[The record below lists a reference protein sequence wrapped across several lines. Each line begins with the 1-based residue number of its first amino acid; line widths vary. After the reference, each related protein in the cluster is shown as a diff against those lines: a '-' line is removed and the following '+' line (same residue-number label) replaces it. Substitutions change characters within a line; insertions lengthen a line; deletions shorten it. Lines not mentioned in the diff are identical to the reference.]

1 MARAKAVS
9 WLGIVTGLVLTPA
22 GLEAAPYSA
31 NLVSILGASTPG
43 QSPVRPSRIR
53 TALTSAIES
62 YRKGDYE
69 KAAPLF
75 QQAKSG
81 YDDLTP
87 AEQQDLQSYMQLNA
101 SAMTARREA
110 SEQLRQ
116 AEKADRE
123 GRTPVLSDL
132 VKKVAVN
139 ADYLTAADK
148 QRFQVLNDKMLAR
161 GLGASPAGNQG
172 AVARAKLKQARIVL
186 GKGDLVAAEQMA
198 AEVAHMPV
206 NYDPK
211 EDTPAKVL
219 DDVAKMKSDP
229 KACLTTAR
237 LCLQKGDLDQAEHYA
252 QASEKCASSFSFTF
266 SSDSPSKVLR
276 DVKNARVAQ
285 SKTGAGSSGFE
296 LKVAKAGSTTT
307 EEPMPRQAKGDSTP
321 GAKMDSKSEEAR
333 RLIKEGR
340 EAFNKNNLDLATKLC
355 DQAAAMNANLPFY
368 EDHPD
373 KLKADIQKKRSQ
385 NVAATLAGSKED
397 AHELVKKGREFCKA
411 GRFEEALAYGQK
423 AKASNTHWGLFDD
436 SPDSLLQ
443 DVEKARSKHDQE
455 ESVKVLAD
463 ARKLFEK
470 GDLEGASQAT
480 YRAEKLHGPYSIW
493 DLGDR
498 PQKLRGEIE
507 TARAKG
513 TKTTVPNVP
522 GSVARNDKRGGA
534 KSEISNDEVRAAQA
548 RQMLADARMALKAGS
563 VDQAAKLAKEA
574 KGLNVSNYKPGD
586 DTPDKVLMDIQQA
599 RVTKGGTGRPAAAS
613 PSIGL
618 EPTAGS
624 KQQAVQLLVQARQY
638 QQQGNLMLARQK
650 TVEAQM
656 LRASFGPEESS
667 PEQLLLQLASLAH
680 HRIDGLMLDADESM
694 RNAGSNPQLYTRADK
709 DLKEAKQLASCYGLD
724 TLPIDS
730 KLGFMRQVASNSGRV
745 PAPTTYPTAEQT
757 TASNSQEAKGLEIL
771 QRARME
777 LKRGDTASARRMAID
792 AYQGTYGVQKQ
803 AAEVMRSIDAEEEG
817 QRRLTASRTF
827 DAAKAA
833 YLRQDYVHAARI
845 LQSVDMRTLD
855 TARQGRYKE
864 MINSAELNPYLASDT
879 GIAKGPAMTGGLRQ
893 VRNTEVAKASLNDQS
908 GDYQAQYNALQDIKF
923 QQMRAKGLEIQ
934 RAAAEHF
941 KNGETDQALD
951 VLQQYLASLPGAQL
965 DPEWATRLRRPVE
978 ARLKQY
984 QTLKT
989 QRDQEKERAVAL
1001 GNNADRQSSRF
1012 LKEQN
1017 KEKKVAELMKE
1028 FNDLYKHGQYQE
1040 AETKAMLAHEM
1051 DPDNA
1056 MTAAAIKLAQLG
1068 GGRDRANKAKEKRAD
1083 IFEKGLNDTENEGD
1097 YVDTKDPLHIDKDR
1111 LNIAINR
1118 SKHGGSL
1125 PVSLKK
1131 KATEVEI
1138 EHKLQTPVNLNF
1150 NETPLKT
1157 VINDLRTWQGI
1168 NIVLDDAALKEG
1180 YVSLEQPISLQLENV
1195 SLKSALKLL
1204 LDKVHLT
1211 YVVED
1216 EVLKITTEAHSR
1228 GQMVTVV
1235 YPVADLVIPIPNFD
1249 GSSNSLMRS
1258 IEESQNPTNSM
1269 STSSMSTSG
1278 TASPYVPPFSLGGGS
1293 PVSNQNNGG
1302 NFATTRGHPQAL
1314 RNNPKLTMEDT
1325 LMSLITNTVAPRT
1338 WDRQGGQGSID
1349 YFPMTLALAINQTPD
1364 IQDQIAELLTAL
1376 RRLQDQEVAIEVKFI
1391 TIAEGF
1397 FERIGVDF
1405 NINLPN
1411 TAKNNVQAQITSQQ
1425 FQAPGQVNAFEP
1437 TNTIIGLTP
1446 AGTLTTDLDI
1456 PLKASSFGMAIPP
1469 FGGFPNIPGANGG
1482 LSMGLAFLSDV
1493 QVFLFME
1500 AAQGDQRTNVMQAP
1514 KLTLFNG
1521 QTSTLQVS
1529 DEQFFVTNVNI
1540 QAANGQL
1547 TFIPQN
1553 QNFATGTSLTVQAT
1567 ISADRRFVRLNITP
1581 QITNLASAVVQL
1593 FPIVTPIQVFFEGG
1607 FSGPTVNFTQFIQQ
1621 PVFNTITVNTTV
1633 AVPDGGTVLMGG
1645 LKRLSEGRNEFGPPV
1660 LSKIPYINRLFKNT
1674 GYGRETESLMIM
1686 VTPRIIINE
1695 EEEIKQTGVISTPQE
1710 Q

>member
-1 MARAKAVS
+1 MARAKAVA

-31 NLVSILGASTPG
+31 SLVSILGADTPA
-43 QSPVRPSRIR
+43 QSQVRPSRIR
-53 TALTSAIES
+53 TALSSAIES
-62 YRKGDYE
+62 YRKGEYE
-69 KAAPLF
+69 KAAPVF
-75 QQAKSG
+75 QQAKTG

-101 SAMTARREA
+101 NAMTARREA

-116 AEKADRE
+116 AEKADKE
-123 GRTPVLSDL
+123 GRMAVMPDL
-132 VKKVAVN
+132 VKKIAINV
-139 ADYLTAADK
+139 DYLTAADK
-148 QRFQVLNDKMLAR
+148 QKFQALNDKMLGR
-161 GLGASPAGNQG
+161 GMGSSPASTQG
-172 AVARAKLKQARIVL
+172 AIARAKLKQARTVL
-186 GKGDLVAAEQMA
+186 GKGDFAAAEQMA

-211 EDTPAKVL
+211 EDTPAKVM
-219 DDVAKMKSDP
+219 DDIAKMKSDP
-229 KACLTTAR
+229 KACLTAAR
-237 LCLQKGDLDQAEHYA
+237 VCLQKGDLDQAEHYA
-252 QASEKCASSFSFTF
+252 QTSEKTASSFSFTF
-266 SSDSPSKVLR
+266 SSDSPSKVLH
-276 DVKNARVAQ
+276 DVKNARLAQ
-285 SKTGAGSSGFE
+285 TKTGAGSSAFE
-296 LKVAKAGSTTT
+296 LKVAKTGPAPVKDPMARQT
-307 EEPMPRQAKGDSTP
+307 EGASVPSAKS
-321 GAKMDSKSEEAR
+321 DSKSEEAR
-333 RLIKEGR
+333 RLVKEGR
-340 EAFNKNNLDLATKLC
+340 EAFNKNELDKATKLC
-355 DQAAAMNANLPFY
+355 DQAAALNANLPFY
-368 EDHPD
+368 EDHPE
-373 KLKADIQKKRSQ
+373 KLKADIVKKRSQ
-385 NVAATLAGSKED
+385 NAAANLAGSKED
-397 AHELVKKGREFCKA
+397 PHELLKKGRELCKV
-411 GRFEEALAYGQK
+411 GRFDEALAYGQK

-443 DVEKARSKHDQE
+443 DVEKARAKHDQE
-455 ESVKVLAD
+455 ESVKVLTD

-470 GDLEGASQAT
+470 GDLESATQAT

-493 DLGDR
+493 DMGDR

-513 TKTTVPNVP
+513 VKSTVPNVP
-522 GSVARNDKRGGA
+522 GGVARNDKRGST
-534 KSEISNDEVRAAQA
+534 KSDISNDDVRAAQA

-563 VDQAAKLAKEA
+563 IDQAAKLANDA
-574 KGLNVSNYKPGD
+574 KSLKVAAYKPGD

-599 RVTKGGTGRPAAAS
+599 RVAKTGNTRPAS
-613 PSIGL
+613 NPSMAL
-618 EPTAGS
+618 ESATDS
-624 KQQAVQLLVQARQY
+624 KKQAVQLLGQAKQY
-638 QQQGNLMLARQK
+638 QQQGNLVLARQK

-680 HRIDGLMLDADESM
+680 HRIDGLMVDADECM
-694 RNAGSNPQLYTRADK
+694 RNAGSNPQMYTKADK
-709 DLKEAKQLASCYGLD
+709 DLREAKQLASCYGLD

-730 KLGFMRQVASNSGRV
+730 KLGFMRQVASNGAKV
-745 PAPTTYPTAEQT
+745 PAPTVYPTVEQT
-757 TASNSQEAKGLEIL
+757 TASNSQEGKGLEIL
-771 QRARME
+771 QRARLE

-855 TARQGRYKE
+855 TARQSRYKE
-864 MINSAELNPYLASDT
+864 MINSAELNPYLASDVAV
-879 GIAKGPAMTGGLRQ
+879 AKAPATTGGLRQ
-893 VRNTEVAKASLNDQS
+893 VNNTEVAKTSLNDQS

-934 RAAAEHF
+934 REAAEHF

-951 VLQQYLASLPGAQL
+951 LLQGYLAALPGAQL
-965 DPEWATRLRRPVE
+965 DPEWVTRLRRPVE
-978 ARLKQY
+978 ARLTQY
-984 QTLKT
+984 KTLKT

-1001 GNNADRQSSRF
+1001 GNNSDHRSKAF
-1012 LKEQN
+1012 LAEQN
-1017 KEKKVAELMKE
+1017 KEKKVAELIKE

-1068 GGRDRANKAKEKRAD
+1068 GGKDRANKAKSSRED
-1083 IFEKGLNDTENEGD
+1083 IFEKGMNDSETEGA
-1097 YVDTKDPLHIDKDR
+1097 YVDLKDPLHIDKDR
-1111 LNIAINR
+1111 LNIALHRKNE
-1118 SKHGGSL
+1118 GSL
-1125 PVSLKK
+1125 PVSPKK
-1131 KATEVEI
+1131 KASELEI

-1150 NETPLKT
+1150 NETPLRT

-1180 YVSLEQPISLQLENV
+1180 YVSLDQPITLQLENV

-1249 GSSNSLMRS
+1249 GSNNSLMRS

-1269 STSSMSTSG
+1269 NSSGPS
-1278 TASPYVPPFSLGGGS
+1278 ASPYVPPFSLGGGS
-1293 PVSNQNNGG
+1293 SVSNQNSSGG
-1302 NFATTRGHPQAL
+1302 FATTRGQPQAMK
-1314 RNNPKLTMEDT
+1314 NNPKYTMEDT
-1325 LMSLITNTVAPRT
+1325 LMNLITNTVSPRT

-1405 NINLPN
+1405 NINLP
-1411 TAKNNVQAQITSQQ
+1411 TKVKPNVQAQLTSQQ

-1446 AGTLTTDLDI
+1446 AGTFTTDLDI
-1456 PLKASSFGMAIPP
+1456 PLKASSFGMALPP
-1469 FGGFPNIPGANGG
+1469 FGGFPSIPGANGG
-1482 LSMGLAFLSDV
+1482 ISMGLAFLSDV

-1521 QTSTLQVS
+1521 QTATLQVS
-1529 DEQFFVTNVNI
+1529 DQQFFVTNVNI

-1553 QNFATGTSLTVQAT
+1553 QNFATGTFLTVQAT
-1567 ISADRRFVRLNITP
+1567 ISADRRFVRLNVTP
-1581 QITNLASAVVQL
+1581 QITNLASAVVPL

-1695 EEEIKQTGVISTPQE
+1695 EEEIKQTGVVSTPQ
-1710 Q
+1710 QQ